1 MLAVKVF
8 AEDVARRI
16 KDYLPP
22 EYQSADYKIREQNKT
37 NGVLQV
43 GIQVDI
49 PGRHTAPIIYMEPFY
64 DEARE
69 GREIGKIMDT
79 IAETIQQ
86 AMDDPVLDDD
96 FHLEDFEMVKEY
108 LAVMAVN
115 TAENRKV
122 LENVPHKDIADLSV
136 LCYVDLPTEV
146 TGHTA
151 TVKVNNEILEQW
163 GVSREEVFQNA
174 ANNTKS
180 ANQPTLQSMEDVM
193 EEILAGSETPEN
205 LLLRNKESCEMQ
217 GMMFILSNAKRNFGA
232 AMMFEPE
239 VMDKISQA
247 FPEGF
252 YILPSSLHEVLI
264 VPDRGKIS
272 PKELGEMVRTVNET
286 EVERTE
292 QLSDRV
298 YAYDKEKQQIY
309 QVPESIER
317 GKEMSR

>member
-22 EYQSADYKIREQNKT
+22 EYQNADYKIREQNKT

-49 PGRHTAPIIYMEPFY
+49 PGRHTAPIIYMESFY

-69 GREIGKIMDT
+69 GREIDKIMDM

-86 AMDDPVLDDD
+86 AMNDPVLDDD
-96 FHLEDFEMVKEY
+96 FRLDDFEMVKEY
-108 LAVMAVN
+108 LTVMVVN

-174 ANNTKS
+174 ENNTKS
-180 ANQPTLQSMEDVM
+180 ANKPVLQELEKVAIQSIMGG
-193 EEILAGSETPEN
+193 EEPEN
-205 LLLRNKESCEMQ
+205 LLLGNMESFRERDTV
-217 GMMFILSNAKRNFGA
+217 FILSNAKRNFGA
-232 AMMFEPE
+232 AMMFEPK

-264 VPDRGKIS
+264 VPDRGEIS
-272 PKELGEMVRTVNET
+272 PRELGEMVREVNQK
-286 EVERTE
+286 EVDKTE

-298 YAYDKEKQQIY
+298 YRYDKEKQQIIS
-309 QVPESIER
+309 VPESIER
-317 GKEMSR
+317 GKEITL